1 MRVEVIKLVKKTF
14 AEGVLRFMSRIFLHT
29 SLLIIAFIALSNS
42 HAVDIEGVIPA
53 HSLGYV
59 AVRDIPGIW
68 DGVKESPFWQAFLSS
83 SELGDGIREIEM
95 GVGLMKQ
102 SLGVDLR
109 VLLEVFCRRLALVQ
123 IYADAGSVMPIFQ
136 DAPPIVIADVG
147 APEMAPEI
155 ISKVEQLLQGNES
168 YEIRPQ
174 AGKYLSVTF
183 GTFRSAGGDPTLIYA
198 FLDRL
203 FVIAWEQDDFE
214 AIVDAYLG
222 EAPSLLQDPKFNK
235 VSAKVAT
242 DNEVI
247 IYANMEALWSTGMWR
262 AEPGVIMQMLGVRD
276 IRSILWTTN
285 LLDPVRDQEMYMYT
299 GDSDGLLI
307 SLFAEPKTL
316 YSPDLIPAV
325 NADIFFTVHFGDLKT
340 AWENL
345 KNSIRI
351 TLGQENYAQMER
363 GISEFEHDT
372 GLSLEDDILSSL
384 TGEVGFALTFPE
396 LVKPLRGPEFLLQD
410 GFMIFCG
417 VKDRERCATSIQR
430 ILSAARAELQQTE
443 YKGVTVYQI
452 PAPDSS
458 EYPHG
463 YTFAG
468 DMLVFGSFQKLEAL
482 IDEAYPLAASEG
494 FAGIASQLPQQMGL
508 LYCVN
513 MEKMQELMLR
523 AMPEI
528 QDDMTSETPGSI
540 GGTMNYDGEGLKFR
554 SIGTPGKS
562 WLETIGGLMDF
573 LLVRKRVL
581 GGT

>member
-1 MRVEVIKLVKKTF
+1 
-14 AEGVLRFMSRIFLHT
+14 MSRTFLYT
-29 SLLIIAFIALSNS
+29 SFLVIASIALSSS
-42 HAVDIEGVIPA
+42 HAVEIEGVIPA
-53 HSLGYV
+53 HSVGYV

-83 SELGDGIREIEM
+83 DELGDGVSEIET
-95 GVGLMKQ
+95 GISLIKQ

-109 VLLEVFCRRLALVQ
+109 VLAEVFCRRLALVQ
-123 IYADAGSVMPIFQ
+123 IYADAGSIMPILQ
-136 DAPPIVIADVG
+136 DTPPVIIADVG

-155 ISKVEQLLQGNES
+155 ISKVEQLLQGNER

-183 GTFRSAGGDPTLIYA
+183 GTFRYMGGGPTLIYA
-198 FLDRL
+198 FLDSL
-203 FVIAWEQDDFE
+203 FVIAPGQDPFE

-222 EAPSLLQDPKFNK
+222 EAPSLFQDPKFSK
-235 VSAKVAT
+235 VSAKVSAE
-242 DNEVI
+242 NEVI
-247 IYANMEALWSTGMWR
+247 IYVNMEALGSTGIWR
-262 AEPGVIMQMLGVRD
+262 AESGVLMQMLGVRD

-285 LLDPVRDQEMYMYT
+285 LLAPARDQEMYMYT

-307 SLFAEPKTL
+307 SLFAEPKSL
-316 YSPDLIPAV
+316 YSPHLIPAV
-325 NADIFFTVHFGDLKT
+325 DADIFFTVHFGDLKT

-351 TLGQENYAQMER
+351 TLGEENYDQMQK
-363 GISEFEHDT
+363 GVSEFEHDT

-396 LVKPLRGPEFLLQD
+396 VAKSLRGPEFLLQD

-417 VKDRERCATSIQR
+417 VKDRERCAMSIQR

-452 PAPDSS
+452 PAPDGS

-463 YTFAG
+463 YMFAG
-468 DMLVFGSFQKLEAL
+468 DMLVFGNFQKLETL
-482 IDEAYPLAASEG
+482 INEAYPLAASEG
-494 FAGIASQLPQQMGL
+494 FAGIAPQLPQQMDL
-508 LYCVN
+508 LYYVN
-513 MEKMQELMLR
+513 MEKMLE

-528 QDDMTSETPGSI
+528 QDDMTSETLGSV
-540 GGTMNYDGEGLKFR
+540 GGTLDYDGEGLKFR
-554 SIGTPGKS
+554 SIGTTGKS

-573 LLVRKRVL
+573 LLVRRRFL